1 MFLPIKTSSE
11 YPVSAASA
19 MEKKDVVLVFRLVVV
34 VQFPDDVFD
43 DVCGHFQVPDA
54 SVKLL
59 PCRVGV
65 VTVDL
70 LFLNLA

>member
-1 MFLPIKTSSE
+1 MLYLYSDSSSL
-11 YPVSAASA
+11 YN
-19 MEKKDVVLVFRLVVV
+19 FRMMYLTMY
-34 VQFPDDVFD
+34 
-43 DVCGHFQVPDA
+43 CGHFQVPDA

-59 PCRVGV
+59 PCHVGV

>member
-1 MFLPIKTSSE
+1 MFLSIKTSSE
-11 YPVSAASA
+11 HPVSVASA
-19 MEKKDVVLVFRLVVV
+19 MEKRMMYLYSDSSSLYKSERCI
-34 VQFPDDVFD
+34 D

-59 PCRVGV
+59 PCHVGV

>member
-11 YPVSAASA
+11 YPVLSSLCNG
-19 MEKKDVVLVFRLVVV
+19 ENCVLVFRLVVV
-34 VQFPDDVFD
+34 VQFRIDVFD
-43 DVCGHFQVPDA
+43 EVCGHFQVPDA

-59 PCRVGV
+59 PCRVSV